1 MVQRFVFQFSTTG
14 ETSLTSRQK
23 LRLAIEREKRVIE
36 GANAMREYKADQ
48 AEFLAKGDR
57 LRAERLAM
65 EALLTAQK
73 RTTRPN
79 KKSQDE
85 KR

>member
-1 MVQRFVFQFSTTG
+1 MTH
-14 ETSLTSRQK
+14 LQK
-23 LRLAIEREKRVIE
+23 LRLAMEREKRAIE

-65 EALLTAQK
+65 EALLTAPK
-73 RTTRPN
+73 RATPTR
-79 KKSQDE
+79 
-85 KR
+85 